1 MNQELSVTDD
11 DLLYDIPQDQ
21 YVSLR
26 NVSKCDIQYK

>member
-11 DLLYDIPQDQ
+11 DLLDDIAQDR
-21 YVSLR
+21 YVSLS